1 MIRHPGTYDAK
12 SRPRSRAVV
21 APVPNPRL
29 PDLQAFLARAYLLE
43 KTRQPQAGADTAEWA
58 RLLSC
63 LVALQRQVAD
73 PELNL
78 DQVLAS
84 LAGDA
89 RIFANA
95 DAAAIAL
102 LHDDDAVCRARAGFK
117 APCLGTSID
126 LTSSFTGQAFRTR
139 EVLHC
144 EDSENDPRV
153 NPGVC
158 RAAGIRSILV
168 APVELYRTCI
178 GIVEVLS
185 ASPGRFGAAEIGAME
200 LLAGLVADA
209 VRLRDPAE
217 PPRSREPVLATA
229 DPVLAVAEPAPAVA
243 EPVAATAEPVLA
255 TAEPAPA
262 APPVRAEAASS
273 PEPAVKQEEP
283 ALTPSPPRKLFRPW
297 LLASTL
303 SLSCLTVIFV
313 GHQHG
318 IPKPAPQPR
327 SVVNADLP
335 SSMTV
340 TVSAL
345 SQTVATGPA
354 VLQGVAFNSQRDF
367 TSVAIDLSGPV
378 AITAEHLTNPER
390 IYFDLAETTIAESVI
405 DSQHIK
411 LIPVNDRVISRVRV
425 GQRSKDVA
433 RVVIDLNCS
442 CDYMYVMSEAPPFR
456 LVVEVHVPP
465 LPSGARM
472 AAASPAPEVLPPARL
487 SASPLRPLKIVIDPG
502 HGGSDTGTIGPS
514 GLQEKELVLD
524 VAERLSRLLKTR
536 LGAQTMLTRSDDTF
550 VPLPSRSALANNVG
564 ADLFV
569 SIHANSSSARSVR
582 GVETFYVEPTAYRG
596 STSGSPPLAVSASR
610 RFAAMVQHAL
620 FATLSHADPMLQ
632 DRGVKA
638 APLSVL
644 AAPTMPSVLTEIS
657 FVSSSYDEQKL
668 RRAEYRDTIAEALFQ
683 GIKTYAVRDQR
694 LDQPSNASAA
704 GK

>member
-12 SRPRSRAVV
+12 SRPRTRAVM
-21 APVPNPRL
+21 ASFPNPHL

-43 KTRQPQAGADTAEWA
+43 KTRQPQAGADTAECT

-84 LAGDA
+84 LASDA
-89 RIFANA
+89 RILANA

-102 LHDDDAVCRARAGFK
+102 LHDGDAVCRARAGFK

-144 EDSENDPRV
+144 EDSERDPRV

-168 APVELYRTCI
+168 APVELNRNCI

-185 ASPGRFGAAEIGAME
+185 ASPRRFRAADIGAME
-200 LLAGLVADA
+200 LLAGLVADG

-217 PPRSREPVLATA
+217 PPRSL
-229 DPVLAVAEPAPAVA
+229 EPAPA
-243 EPVAATAEPVLA
+243 TAG
-255 TAEPAPA
+255 PAPA
-262 APPVRAEAASS
+262 PLPVQTEAAPS
-273 PEPAVKQEEP
+273 PEPTDLKQDEP
-283 ALTPSPPRKLFRPW
+283 ALAPPQRRRRFRPW

-303 SLSCLTVIFV
+303 SLSCLTGILI
-313 GHQHG
+313 GHQRG
-318 IPKPAPQPR
+318 IAKLAPLAR
-327 SVVNADLP
+327 SVVNAELP
-335 SSMTV
+335 PSITV
-340 TVSAL
+340 TASSL
-345 SQTVATGPA
+345 PQTVATGPS
-354 VLQGVAFNSQRDF
+354 VVQGVAFNSQPDF
-367 TSVAIDLSGPV
+367 TSIDIDLSGPV
-378 AITAEHLTNPER
+378 AIKAEHLPNPER

-411 LIPVNDRVISRVRV
+411 SITVGDRVISRVRV
-425 GQRSKDVA
+425 GQRSKDIA

-465 LPSGARM
+465 LPFGARM
-472 AAASPAPEVLPPARL
+472 AAASPAPKVLPPAQL
-487 SASPLRPLKIVIDPG
+487 SASPIRPLKIVIDPG
-502 HGGSDTGTIGPS
+502 HGGSDTGTVGPS
-514 GLQEKELVLD
+514 GLQEKDLVLD
-524 VAERLSRLLKTR
+524 VAERLSRLLKTH
-536 LGAQTMLTRSDDTF
+536 LGAVTMLTRSDDTF

-582 GVETFYVEPTAYRG
+582 GVETFYVAPTAYRG

-644 AAPTMPSVLTEIS
+644 AVPTMPSVLTEIS

-668 RRAEYRDTIAEALFQ
+668 RRPEYRDTIAEALFQ
-683 GIKTYAVRDQR
+683 GIKTYAVRNQR
-694 LDQPSNASAA
+694 LDQPANASVA